1 MNRKVFICHSS
12 KDYEKVSLVKEI
24 LESLSLQPV
33 VLFHASIGSNEDMD
47 TVIKKNI
54 DSSESYVLCDSTN
67 AKASYWVQAEIKYIT
82 SKNVQYETIDLEAS
96 DINVEQ
102 SAERVG
108 RRILNA
114 LVKDSGKNEDDKQ
127 EIWVFLSHSN
137 KDYEKVIKVRDLLE
151 KHSFRPLMFFLKC
164 LNDKDEID
172 DLIKREIDCRGR
184 FILCDSE
191 NARKSDWVKREVE
204 YIQSKQ
210 RVYQTI
216 DIDAPVEKIAEDV
229 LEFKKKSTVYISY
242 THNDEGLYT
251 QLASMLR
258 DDWDFAVFDPK
269 QMATGTSFSDTIT
282 STMDNALTSGMII
295 FVITESFV
303 KSPWCIKELSY
314 VIDRVKLKD
323 EVHNVLLLEDEKLN
337 SDSMSQLVLNDK
349 IPVCKIKILDG
360 KLMIDSRR
368 LYWEFMREQI
378 SEGVRRKDPN
388 ALFILADHFYWDD
401 DRFDNYNTR
410 GMRVA
415 AAKMAKEAAEKGHP
429 SAQHLYEMIISDYPE
444 IEDEIK

>member
-12 KDYEKVSLVKEI
+12 KDYEKVSLVKEK

-47 TVIKKNI
+47 TVIKMNI

-216 DIDAPVEKIAEDV
+216 DIDAPVEK
-229 LEFKKKSTVYISY
+229 T
-242 THNDEGLYT
+242 
-251 QLASMLR
+251 
-258 DDWDFAVFDPK
+258 
-269 QMATGTSFSDTIT
+269 TGTSFSDTIT

-323 EVHNVLLLEDEKLN
+323 EVHNVLLLQDEKLN

-444 IEDEIK
+444 IENEIK

>member
-12 KDYEKVSLVKEI
+12 KDYEKVSLVKEK

-33 VLFHASIGSNEDMD
+33 VLFYASIGDNEDMD

-54 DSSESYVLCDSTN
+54 DYSEFYVLCDSTN
-67 AKASYWVQAEIKYIT
+67 AKASYWVQAELKYIT
-82 SKNVQYETIDLEAS
+82 SQKAQYQTIDVDAP

-108 RRILNA
+108 RRILDA
-114 LVKDSGKNEDDKQ
+114 LAKDSGKEEDDKQ

-151 KHSFRPLMFFLKC
+151 KNSFRPLMFFLKC
-164 LNDKDEID
+164 LTDDDEID
-172 DLIKREIDCRGR
+172 DLIKREIDSRGR

-191 NARKSDWVKREVE
+191 NARNSDWVKREIE

-242 THNDEGLYT
+242 THNDEGVYD
-251 QLASMLR
+251 QLSSMLR
-258 DDWDFAVFDPK
+258 KDWDFAVFDPK
-269 QMATGTSFSDTIT
+269 QMPNGSSFADTL
-282 STMDNALTSGMII
+282 SATMDKAIASGMII
-295 FVITESFV
+295 FIITESFV
-303 KSPWCIKELSY
+303 KSPWCLKELSY
-314 VIDRVKLKD
+314 VLERVKQD
-323 EVHNVLLLEDEKLN
+323 EEVHNVLLLQDDISNTSSISHLLANK
-337 SDSMSQLVLNDK
+337 K
-349 IPVCKIKILDG
+349 IPICKIRIKDG
-360 KLMIDSRR
+360 KLLINSRR

-378 SEGVRRKDPN
+378 NEGVRRKGPN
-388 ALFILADHFYWDD
+388 ALFILAEHFYWDD
-401 DRFDNYNTR
+401 DRFDNCNTR

-429 SAQHLYEMIISDYPE
+429 SAQHLYDTIISDYPE